1 MRKSRKSNEATTRHI
16 CVQLTRVARNGQC
29 EREAQRQLLM
39 SADRQTLM
47 VQSNKILRQALPFKV
62 IDFHIFLFLLHDKR
76 DQNYIASTY
85 TI

>member
-1 MRKSRKSNEATTRHI
+1 
-16 CVQLTRVARNGQC
+16 VQLTRVARNGQC